1 MEGKV
6 GTSGDLEKL
15 SGSEGRCPE
24 CAAMDP
30 GIGVP
35 PLPLCQR
42 VEIRS
47 CPPPSALPLPSTPY
61 ISFAPCTSFP
71 VPLHSTSRLLPWYSI
86 LPDPPL
92 RMPTDGRRSCEL
104 PLIPATTACAW
115 NKLGCRRSTRS
126 GPAPT
131 AAGADADRPN
141 LLVYSCPQSGQVLR
155 FSPPCQELSFLS
167 FARCSGSAPAGAC
180 SWLESLEQRPL
191 AEALH
196 IAFQWGTS
204 P

>member
-61 ISFAPCTSFP
+61 ISFAPCERSTSFP
-71 VPLHSTSRLLPWYSI
+71 VPYTVLPAFYRGIPYSPIHRSGCPPTGDEAVSCLSFPQPLLVLGTSWAVVDRLALV
-86 LPDPPL
+86 
-92 RMPTDGRRSCEL
+92 RRRL
-104 PLIPATTACAW
+104 PL
-115 NKLGCRRSTRS
+115 
-126 GPAPT
+126 APMRI
-131 AAGADADRPN
+131 DQI
-141 LLVYSCPQSGQVLR
+141 S
-155 FSPPCQELSFLS
+155 
-167 FARCSGSAPAGAC
+167 
-180 SWLESLEQRPL
+180 
-191 AEALH
+191 
-196 IAFQWGTS
+196 
-204 P
+204 